1 MPVDFTKCKKNKFKV
16 FGGANGSKIGIFYQ
30 GESYMLKFPSESKL
44 NKNISYS
51 NSTVSEH
58 IGCRIFEMLSIP
70 NLRKMV

>member
-44 NKNISYS
+44 N
-51 NSTVSEH
+51 
-58 IGCRIFEMLSIP
+58 
-70 NLRKMV
+70 